1 MARRFISRV
10 PKRASNSGCSDVVTP
25 ILPDRPSRRPWR
37 VPTGMPKARDDWRP
51 ASIISA
57 LVHLG
62 LLVLLIVPFV
72 ADPPIVE
79 REQGAGGPG
88 PAGGGGGGNRGTGA
102 LQRELLRFVQV
113 QPAPPPT
120 PTPTPIVPVKPPPP
134 PVEPVL
140 EPVKPVELPKVAEAT
155 LPVGVGGGTGSD
167 TAGGTGSGTGG
178 GVGTGV
184 GTGRGSGV
192 GAGTG
197 GGTQENYPPS
207 LIDLFIP
214 PTPVPRS
221 VSGARVVAEFDVDEK
236 GKVLSVNFTQT
247 RDRGYNRK
255 LTELFKEFRFRPGTP
270 PDGRAIRM
278 KAQVAFDL

>member
-10 PKRASNSGCSDVVTP
+10 PKRTSNFGCSEVVTP

-51 ASIISA
+51 ASVVSF

-62 LLVLLIVPFV
+62 ILVLLIAPFAV
-72 ADPPIVE
+72 QEAIVE

-88 PAGGGGGGNRGTGA
+88 PAGGGGGGMRGTGA

-120 PTPTPIVPVKPPPP
+120 PQLTPQVRIEPPPP
-134 PVEPVL
+134 PVQPIP
-140 EPVKPVELPKVAEAT
+140 EPVKPVEPSKVADAI

-167 TAGGTGSGTGG
+167 TSGGTGSGTGG

-197 GGTQENYPPS
+197 GGNQENYPPS

-247 RDRGYNRK
+247 RDRGYNRR
-255 LTELFKEFRFRPGTP
+255 LSDLFKEFRFRPGST
-270 PDGRAIRM
+270 PDGKPIRM